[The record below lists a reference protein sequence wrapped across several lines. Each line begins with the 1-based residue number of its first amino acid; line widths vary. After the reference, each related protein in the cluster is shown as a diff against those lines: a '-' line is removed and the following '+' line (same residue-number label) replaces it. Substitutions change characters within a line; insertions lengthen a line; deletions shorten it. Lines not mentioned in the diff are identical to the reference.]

1 VTAWAK
7 GGLAAGLLTVV
18 TAGLIGTILRDAGS
32 RPYAIPRTALS
43 GWTLE
48 AGGPDEPWLVGAH
61 PPDSVAAALFRD
73 VAAKTSEPL
82 VAPGRTSLG
91 LVLRSEYDEGLQ
103 GVYGVDAILR
113 MARDAGL
120 EGASFE
126 PVCLAHR
133 VVSDGPT
140 RRELFF
146 VAFTAPEFNQLRED
160 LIPPF
165 PEHAGTGTYDPTT
178 LSAILA
184 IGATD
189 DDFARWFP
197 FAFDKQVDCI
207 ATLNTE

>member
-1 VTAWAK
+1 MTSWK
-7 GGLAAGLLTVV
+7 GGLAAALMTVV
-18 TAGLIGTILRDAGS
+18 TGGLIWTIVRDAGS
-32 RPYAIPRTALS
+32 EPYAIPRTALS

-48 AGGPDEPWLVGAH
+48 AGGADDPWLVGAH
-61 PPDSVAAALFRD
+61 PPEAMVTALFKE
-73 VAAKTSEPL
+73 VSAKTSAPL

-120 EGASFE
+120 EGAAFE
-126 PVCLAHR
+126 PVCVAHR
-133 VVSDGPT
+133 MTTDGPA

-146 VAFTAPEFNQLRED
+146 VAFTAPEFNRLRED
-160 LIPPF
+160 LVPPF

-178 LSAILA
+178 LSAILVV
-184 IGATD
+184 GATD
-189 DDFARWFP
+189 RDFARWFP
-197 FAFDKQVDCI
+197 FRFDRQVDCI